1 MKSKGKKM
9 NCVKKIFNTLTV
21 LFIIFPFGV
30 NSQSIYEDIL
40 VAQYVPPQD
49 TYRKSDVKVDTSPE
63 TLVTFYEYLNQS
75 LIQYDWGNKKCSQ
88 YFKET
93 NMERER
99 IQEAKL
105 LMNQI
110 KFCYKSKT
118 GNELT
123 DAEIKKNFP
132 KDRMNKNF
140 TAFSSISSMMMNVDK
155 TSIDPYSKR
164 DSEICAKK
172 IEGVSSMYVMATT
185 TLKLASRYPEE
196 NWCQRLN

>member
-1 MKSKGKKM
+1 M
-9 NCVKKIFNTLTV
+9 NCGKKIFNTLTV
-21 LFIIFPFGV
+21 LLIIFPFGV
-30 NSQSIYEDIL
+30 NCHSIYEDII

-88 YFKET
+88 YYKET

-110 KFCYKSKT
+110 KLCYKSKT
-118 GNELT
+118 GEELT
-123 DAEIKKNFP
+123 DAEVKKNFP
-132 KDRMNKNF
+132 KDGMNKNIS
-140 TAFSSISSMMMNVDK
+140 AYSSIFSMMINADR
-155 TSIDPYSKR
+155 TSIDPNSKR
-164 DSEICAKK
+164 DSEMCAKK
-172 IEGVSSMYVMATT
+172 TEGVSSVYMMTT
-185 TLKLASRYPEE
+185 NTLKLASRYPEE
-196 NWCQRLN
+196 NWCKRLN